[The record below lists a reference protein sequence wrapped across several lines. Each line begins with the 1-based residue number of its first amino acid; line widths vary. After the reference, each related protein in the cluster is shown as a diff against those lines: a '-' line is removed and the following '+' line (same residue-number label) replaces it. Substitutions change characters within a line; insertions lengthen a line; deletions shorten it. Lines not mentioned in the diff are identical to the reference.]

1 MTGTMAEL
9 VRIIKQG
16 IGFFY
21 HNGGIWHFAGV
32 SFLIFVA
39 VLVAK
44 GFLTR
49 SCYWMVVKIFPSARE
64 DIADTY
70 FPAFEKPLAALLV
83 SLGVYAAISYLPLN
97 PEQMMILVRLFRSF
111 LIIIVSWGFYNLTGG
126 YSSFLKIF
134 GRKLNI
140 DLDEILIPFVSKTL
154 RFIIIALT
162 IAVIAGEWGYDINGF
177 VAGLGLGGLAVALA
191 AKDAI
196 ANIFG
201 GIIILMDKP
210 FTVGDWVSI
219 PEIEGTV
226 EEVSFRSTR
235 IRTFD
240 QALVT
245 VPNQVLANKAIINWS
260 RMGKR
265 RVSFTLRVAHST
277 PGDKL
282 KKCVDGISKMLKEHP
297 EVHEESI
304 FVNFDNITKDS
315 LEIYIHYFTLTT
327 ERGKYLSVKENINLK
342 IMAILEQDDIHIA
355 LPGRSVYF
363 ENEACP
369 VLKDSVGT

>member
-1 MTGTMAEL
+1 MMAEL
-9 VRIIKQG
+9 VRIVKQG
-16 IGFFY
+16 IVFFY
-21 HNGGIWHFAGV
+21 HNGGIWHYAGI

-49 SCYWMVVKIFPSARE
+49 SCYWLVVKIFPSARE

-70 FPAFEKPLAALLV
+70 FPAFEKPLTALLV
-83 SLGVYAAISYLPLN
+83 SLGVYGAISYLPLN
-97 PEQMMILVRLFRSF
+97 PEQMMVLTRLFRS
-111 LIIIVSWGFYNLTGG
+111 LLVIVVAWGFYNLTGG

-140 DLDEILIPFVSKTL
+140 DIDEILIPFVSKTL
-154 RFIIIALT
+154 RFIIIALA

-177 VAGLGLGGLAVALA
+177 IAGLGLGGLAVALA

-201 GIIILMDKP
+201 GILILIDKP
-210 FTVGDWVSI
+210 FTVGDWVST
-219 PEIEGTV
+219 PEIEGMV
-226 EEVSFRSTR
+226 EEVTFRSTR

-245 VPNQVLANKAIINWS
+245 VPNQILANRAITNWS

-277 PGDKL
+277 PEDKL

-297 EVHEESI
+297 EVHEELI

-342 IMAILEQDDIHIA
+342 IMAILEQDDVHIA
-355 LPGRSVYF
+355 LPGQSVYF
-363 ENEACP
+363 ENEICP
-369 VLKDSVGT
+369 MLKDSVGTE